1 MQTKERET
9 RRENL
14 RRIRRDLLRPLRVVE
29 VLDCSAVFAKCPTEI
44 KEASVI
50 SDRDTGE
57 LFLTVLFRCL
67 SVKSPESLDICVLLY
82 EENVCVPYAKIPFRY
97 GNTEGTFGERI
108 YKGCVRTKKECKAE
122 PLPVY
127 GELFGQGV
135 YLPLPDSYFH
145 RLQIKLLDVVYK
157 DGTKE
162 TLDLIANT
170 EALRFEELDDALQT
184 TYSHINAFEREEQQ
198 HPIRVLPTVGENAWL
213 CCCGQK
219 NPAKGSRCE
228 RCGRDKEWQMANL
241 TPQRLQEE
249 QQKLEESR
257 SVRFL
262 HDKSA
267 FPQNRY
273 LETTDERKKK
283 EKAFMAFQEKQ
294 KRRQRHREKFRKNIR
309 RSIRWGVGLLALF
322 SLSAFLGFV
331 IYMVIQAYQA
341 NLA

>member
-1 MQTKERET
+1 MQTRERET

-14 RRIRRDLLRPLRVVE
+14 RRIRRDRIRPLRVVE

-44 KEASVI
+44 KEASVV

-82 EENVCVPYAKIPFRY
+82 EENVCVPYARIPFRY
-97 GNTEGTFGERI
+97 GNAEGTFGERI
-108 YKGCVRTKKECKAE
+108 YKGEVRTRKECKAE

-127 GELFGQGV
+127 GEVFGQGV
-135 YLPLPDSYFH
+135 YLPLPASYFH
-145 RLQIKLLDVVYK
+145 RLQIKLLNVVYK

-170 EALRFEELDDALQT
+170 EALRFTELDDTLQM
-184 TYSHINAFEREEQQ
+184 TYFRINSFESEECR

-219 NPAKGSRCE
+219 NPAKVPCCE
-228 RCGRDKEWQMANL
+228 RCGREKEWQMENL

-249 QQKLEESR
+249 QQKLEESKN
-257 SVRFL
+257 VRFL

-267 FPQNRY
+267 FPQNQY
-273 LETTDERKKK
+273 LETEEERKKK
-283 EKAFMAFQEKQ
+283 EKVFHAFQEKE
-294 KRRQRHREKFRKNIR
+294 KRRQLYREKLWMRIR
-309 RSIRWGVGLLALF
+309 RIRGIVGLILF
-322 SLSAFLGFV
+322 FAILAFL
-331 IYMVIQAYQA
+331 IYLVTVLLQEP
-341 NLA
+341 